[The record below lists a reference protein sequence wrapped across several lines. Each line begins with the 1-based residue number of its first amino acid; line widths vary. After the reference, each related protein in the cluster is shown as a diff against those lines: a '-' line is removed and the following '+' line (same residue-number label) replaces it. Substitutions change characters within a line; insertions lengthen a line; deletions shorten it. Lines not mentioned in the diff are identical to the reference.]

1 MANEQMTNDLR
12 PGCTLT
18 LSECDVR
25 ARQWLFVFGRLCDIP
40 ITGYLPQHARLP
52 GMGKELVYL
61 LDLARV
67 TPDERARL
75 VSVIAERFD
84 MDEAEVELNL
94 DASGCPILAE
104 GVMVAIPLRLM
115 I

>member
-1 MANEQMTNDLR
+1 
-12 PGCTLT
+12 
-18 LSECDVR
+18 
-25 ARQWLFVFGRLCDIP
+25 LFVFGRLSGIP
-40 ITGYLPQHARLP
+40 IENYLATRAKLP
-52 GMGKELVYL
+52 GHADALVYL
-61 LDLARV
+61 LDLARI

-75 VSVIAERFD
+75 VVRIAERFD

-104 GVMVAIPLRLM
+104 DAMVAIPLRLM